1 MLWGGRSAQRSC
13 IKSERGVVTGKAK
26 NRMLAPGFSYATC
39 LAAGQAE
46 HTPSP
51 APAYLCGAINPR
63 QKLSHVGVNPRVVG
77 LGTALAP
84 AHYTYQAP
92 REFVLANQGAPAVP
106 LQDSKDWSTTGM

>member
-1 MLWGGRSAQRSC
+1 MLFSLINYLYWPCFLVLPGETDSL
-13 IKSERGVVTGKAK
+13 VVTVTQYEAGPSEGA
-26 NRMLAPGFSYATC
+26 RCCSVTSLLA
-39 LAAGQAE
+39 LLLVD
-46 HTPSP
+46 
-51 APAYLCGAINPR
+51 LCGAINPR
-63 QKLSHVGVNPRVVG
+63 QKLSHVGVNPGVVG